1 GDRRVDDRD
10 VGVLHGGQHGGGGGG
25 SHRYDDVHLVG
36 HQVRADLVQVG
47 LVGLGVGVVVG
58 IVEGD
63 APLGPHLVQAGLQGG
78 DDLVE
83 GSVVHIVDDA
93 HLVDGGALLG
103 GSRAGGGGSRR
114 RRGPAAGQSQGGA
127 GGRQGSG
134 LQKAAAG
141 DHLSVFHGSSSF
153 LVWERRPAKKARPAF
168 VRNGPYSKTTRPRV
182 LPQGQ
187 DRNIRFCGATL
198 FALPQRRASRGEPT
212 LPCPVTGDTRPKL
225 LGACPVRPALGDP

>member
-1 GDRRVDDRD
+1 MVEAEG
-10 VGVLHGGQHGGGGGG
+10 VG
-25 SHRYDDVHLVG
+25 HRYDDVHLVG

-103 GSRAGGGGSRR
+103 GSCAGGGGSRR

-141 DHLSVFHGSSSF
+141 DHLSVFSWVKLLSCVGAAPSKKGPPRF
-153 LVWERRPAKKARPAF
+153 CAERAIQQNDPSPCF
-168 VRNGPYSKTTRPRV
+168 TTRTGSKHSILRCHLVCPASAQS
-182 LPQGQ
+182 L
-187 DRNIRFCGATL
+187 
-198 FALPQRRASRGEPT
+198 SRGANTP
-212 LPCPVTGDTRPKL
+212 LPCNGRHPS
-225 LGACPVRPALGDP
+225 